1 MKPIEIYLLYLLLDL
16 LFQQFYIKKIFL
28 VYFTD
33 ILGIPRELI
42 LFL

>member
-1 MKPIEIYLLYLLLDL
+1 MKPIEIYLLYLFLDL
-16 LFQQFYIKKIFL
+16 LFYQFIKKIFL
-28 VYFTD
+28 VYFID